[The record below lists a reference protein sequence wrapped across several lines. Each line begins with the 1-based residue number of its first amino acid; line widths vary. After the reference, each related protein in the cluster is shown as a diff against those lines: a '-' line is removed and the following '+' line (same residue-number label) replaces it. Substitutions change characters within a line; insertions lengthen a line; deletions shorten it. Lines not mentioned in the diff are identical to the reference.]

1 MVVVVI
7 LWAQRAWA
15 KRAKPF
21 NDREVAMASAQRASM
36 VGLIAEKVTSSST
49 VVAKFLQITL
59 AIWQR
64 ERERERE
71 RSKND

>member
-1 MVVVVI
+1 MVVVVK
-7 LWAQRAWA
+7 LWAHRAWA

-21 NDREVAMASAQRASM
+21 NDRELTMASVQRPSM
-36 VGLIAEKVTSSST
+36 VGPIAEKVTSSSM

-59 AIWQR
+59 AIWQKKR
-64 ERERERE
+64 ERKRE